1 MAFLRKTE
9 LRGRVETLLWCQD
22 SAASI
27 VSEEMKSVAL
37 TLDGFPD
44 DSHAGATRPS
54 CVRVK
59 ELYSKGTEIRNT
71 RQLSIVSRE
80 ELDDIAE
87 LMGLAS
93 VRPAWL
99 GANLMLSGIPAL
111 TLLPPSSRLQFPSG
125 ATLTIDVENGP
136 CIHPARVIE
145 EHHPGKGSTFVKH
158 AKSRRGVTA
167 WVERAGPVA
176 LGDSV
181 EVHVPNQPAYPF
193 PL

>member
-1 MAFLRKTE
+1 MAFLRRTE
-9 LRGRVETLLWCQD
+9 LSGRVEALLWCHD

-27 VSEEMKSVAL
+27 VSEEIERVDL
-37 TLDGFPD
+37 TLDGFPND
-44 DSHAGATRPS
+44 THAGATRPS

-80 ELDDIAE
+80 EMDAIAAD
-87 LMGLAS
+87 MGLEAL
-93 VRPAWL
+93 RPAWL

-125 ATLTIDVENGP
+125 ATLTVDVENGP

-167 WVERAGPVA
+167 WVERAGTIT
-176 LGDSV
+176 LGDAV